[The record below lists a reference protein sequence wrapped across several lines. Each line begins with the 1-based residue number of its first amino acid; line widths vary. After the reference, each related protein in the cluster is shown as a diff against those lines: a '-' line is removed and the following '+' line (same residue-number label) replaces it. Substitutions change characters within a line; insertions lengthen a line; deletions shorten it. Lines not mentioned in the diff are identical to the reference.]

1 MKSRIL
7 VFLTVF
13 CLLFCGCHPA
23 KTASPAAAKNF
34 PPARSL
40 LVVPFDTAGA
50 QAFLLVRLSD
60 GGNVSISTYPRETVF
75 SETADDSTLYTLFAD
90 GNAGGCSRVLTA
102 FEQAGVPVDRI
113 LSVCVDDADRGL
125 YPLLSSLGNNL
136 LFTNPP
142 AFVYTKP
149 NESPATAAAWS
160 ASALRQALA
169 LPRISDSDIVPYAT
183 FRAQVAAAVTRG
195 LSDEFGD
202 EPDTVFSL
210 LCAAGHSSLSPADRA
225 AFTAL
230 FSTSPR
236 VRLCPVYGD
245 TAGTG
250 NRVRFYPRAP

>member
-1 MKSRIL
+1 MKSRIV

-50 QAFLLVRLSD
+50 QAFLLVRFSD
-60 GGNVSISTYPRETVF
+60 GGNVAVFAYPRKTVF
-75 SETADDSTLYTLFAD
+75 SETAENSTLYTLFAD
-90 GNAGGCSRVLTA
+90 GNAGGFARVLAA
-102 FEQAGVPVDRI
+102 FEQAGVPIDHI

-142 AFVYTKP
+142 AFVYTEP
-149 NESPATAAAWS
+149 NENPAAAAWS

-169 LPRISDSDIVPYAT
+169 WPCPPDGDIVAYAT
-183 FRAQVAAAVTRG
+183 VRAQVAAAVIRG
-195 LSDEFGD
+195 VSDEFGD

-210 LCAAGHSSLSPADRA
+210 VCAAGHSTLSPADRA

-230 FSTSPR
+230 FSPSPR
-236 VRLCPVYGD
+236 VHLRPVRGD

-250 NRVRFYPRAP
+250 AHVRFYPCAP

>member
-1 MKSRIL
+1 MKSRIV

-50 QAFLLVRLSD
+50 QTFLLVRFSD
-60 GGNVSISTYPRETVF
+60 GGNVAVFAYPRETVF
-75 SETADDSTLYTLFAD
+75 SETSENSTLYALFAD
-90 GNAGGCSRVLTA
+90 GNAGGCSRVLAA
-102 FEQAGVPVDRI
+102 FKQAGVPVDRI
-113 LSVCVDDADRGL
+113 LSVRVDDADRGL

-142 AFVYTKP
+142 TFVYTEP
-149 NESPATAAAWS
+149 NESPTTAAWS
-160 ASALRQALA
+160 ASALRQALVW
-169 LPRISDSDIVPYAT
+169 PCPPDGDIVAYAT
-183 FRAQVAAAVTRG
+183 VRAQVAAAVIHG
-195 LSDEFGD
+195 VSDEFGD

-210 LCAAGHSSLSPADRA
+210 LCSAGHSTLSPADRA

-230 FSTSPR
+230 FSPSPR
-236 VRLCPVYGD
+236 VRLRPVRGD

-250 NRVRFYPRAP
+250 THVRFYPRAP